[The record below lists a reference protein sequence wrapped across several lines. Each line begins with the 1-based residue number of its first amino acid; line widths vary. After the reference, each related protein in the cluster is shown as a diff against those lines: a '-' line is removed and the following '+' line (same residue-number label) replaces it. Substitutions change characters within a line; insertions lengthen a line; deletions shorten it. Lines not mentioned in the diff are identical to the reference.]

1 MHQDVVKVD
10 FTESRVQ
17 SYKTSLVALVRG
29 KTIQTPVNLES
40 EFKGLTDVTH
50 PYDFT
55 SSILDFLS

>member
-29 KTIQTPVNLES
+29 KTIQTPVNVES
-40 EFKGLTDVTH
+40 G
-50 PYDFT
+50 
-55 SSILDFLS
+55 I